1 MATLTVAGN
10 VAARENFRHAPRIEI
25 GSLLLAVVDRVDDWL
40 ERRAQRLA
48 LAEMTPDQLKDVG
61 LSAADIA
68 RETSK
73 PFWQA

>member
-10 VAARENFRHAPRIEI
+10 VTARENVRHAPRIAI
-25 GSLLLAVVDRVDDWL
+25 GSVLLAALDRVEDWL
-40 ERRAQRLA
+40 DRRDQRLA
-48 LAEMTPDQLKDVG
+48 LAEMSPDQLKDIG

-68 RETSK
+68 RETAK